1 MVRARDWE
9 GTIRT
14 VVSHALFQRG
24 CLRGWSVLNHRG
36 NVRLNIAA
44 GAGGGRRRQVLLP
57 IPWECDQIDQIRDA
71 VLQVFEEFQKG
82 VDLDLCVAQIIRP
95 PHVAGSPGSIGEA
108 PALLNTA
115 GSGSKFSIAA
125 APFSPLNWQELISA
139 FREHK
144 LISGEIK
151 PSTWHRV
158 YRHHMNHVLGA
169 VSMTAPPQN
178 AKQLLEA
185 LARIWADK
193 PGGRTR
199 QIQIQSTAA
208 LLRWAVTERQLA
220 KEWDPPKDLAV
231 FVGRSRVAK
240 AITTPLEVEH
250 IIALAQAIPDDR
262 WRFAFQLMAAYGLR
276 PEELQHLQIRQ
287 GRLWCM
293 YEKVASRGKTRPRVL
308 RPLPCDDWAD
318 DWRLE
323 ERLPTQELPPMQA
336 GLGGGYVGHY
346 LMNRP
351 LWKELRREYEAK
363 AEKLVPYSCRH
374 GYAHRAHVYC
384 ELPPKVVAAAMGHS
398 VQTHLSA
405 YSRWCG
411 DDVVDEAFIRAAK
424 RMEAKQTNSDLEIDT
439 DQASKTKVFEAI
451 N

>member
-1 MVRARDWE
+1 MPAARDWE
-9 GTIRT
+9 DTIRA
-14 VVSHALFQRG
+14 VVSHALSQKG
-24 CLRGWSVLNHRG
+24 CRRGWTVLNHRG
-36 NVRLNIAA
+36 HARLNIAA
-44 GAGGGRRRQVLLP
+44 GAGRGRRRQVLLP
-57 IPWECDQIDQIRDA
+57 IPWECDQIDHIRDA
-71 VLQVFEEFQKG
+71 VVQVYEEFQQG
-82 VDLDLCVAQIIRP
+82 IEPDACVARMPRADGSRAAEGEFGSGRGTQTGHPGRP
-95 PHVAGSPGSIGEA
+95 RHRGMAAVLA
-108 PALLNTA
+108 PAD
-115 GSGSKFSIAA
+115 
-125 APFSPLNWQELISA
+125 WEELIAA

-158 YRHHMNHVLGA
+158 YRHHMNHVLGVVAA
-169 VSMTAPPQN
+169 VTPPQN
-178 AKQLLEA
+178 AKQLLET

-208 LLRWAVTERQLA
+208 LLRWAVAERRLG
-220 KEWDPPKDLAV
+220 EDWEPPQDLAV
-231 FVGRSRVAK
+231 FVGRSRTAK
-240 AITTPLEVEH
+240 AITTPLEVSH
-250 IIALAQAIPDDR
+250 IQALVRAIPDVR

-276 PEELQHLQIRQ
+276 PEELQHLQIHQ

-318 DWRLE
+318 GWRLE
-323 ERLPTQELPPMQA
+323 ERFPTQELPPMQP

-363 AEKLVPYSCRH
+363 GEKLVPYSCRH
-374 GYAHRAHVYC
+374 GYAHRAHVIC
-384 ELPPKVVAAAMGHS
+384 DLPPKVVAAAMGHS
-398 VQTHLSA
+398 VQTHLAA

-411 DDVVDEAFIRAAK
+411 DDVVDDAFAKAEQRLGQGLRAQSSA
-424 RMEAKQTNSDLEIDT
+424 A
-439 DQASKTKVFEAI
+439 
-451 N
+451 

>member
-1 MVRARDWE
+1 VLALGDW
-9 GTIRT
+9 
-14 VVSHALFQRG
+14 
-24 CLRGWSVLNHRG
+24 
-36 NVRLNIAA
+36 
-44 GAGGGRRRQVLLP
+44 
-57 IPWECDQIDQIRDA
+57 D
-71 VLQVFEEFQKG
+71 
-82 VDLDLCVAQIIRP
+82 
-95 PHVAGSPGSIGEA
+95 
-108 PALLNTA
+108 
-115 GSGSKFSIAA
+115 
-125 APFSPLNWQELISA
+125 ELIAA

-158 YRHHMNHVLGA
+158 YRHPMNHVLGA
-169 VSMTAPPQN
+169 VAAVAPPQN
-178 AKQLLEA
+178 AKQLLET

-208 LLRWAVTERQLA
+208 LLRWAVAERRLG
-220 KEWDPPKDLAV
+220 EDWEPPQDLAV
-231 FVGRSRVAK
+231 FVGRSRAAK

-250 IIALAQAIPDDR
+250 ILALVRAIPDAR

-318 DWRLE
+318 GWRLE
-323 ERLPTQELPPMQA
+323 ERFPTQELPPMQP

-363 AEKLVPYSCRH
+363 GEKLVPYSCRH
-374 GYAHRAHVYC
+374 GYAHRAHVIC
-384 ELPPKVVAAAMGHS
+384 DLPPKVVAAAMGHS
-398 VQTHLSA
+398 VQTHLAA

-411 DDVVDEAFIRAAK
+411 DDVVDDAFAKAEQRLGQGLRAQSSA
-424 RMEAKQTNSDLEIDT
+424 A
-439 DQASKTKVFEAI
+439 
-451 N
+451 

>member
-1 MVRARDWE
+1 MPAARDWE
-9 GTIRT
+9 DTIRA
-14 VVSHALFQRG
+14 VVSHALSQKG
-24 CLRGWSVLNHRG
+24 CRRGWTVLNHRG
-36 NVRLNIAA
+36 HARLNIAA
-44 GAGGGRRRQVLLP
+44 GAGRGRRRQVLLP
-57 IPWECDQIDQIRDA
+57 IPWECDQVDHIRDA
-71 VLQVFEEFQKG
+71 VVQVYEEFQQG
-82 VDLDLCVAQIIRP
+82 IEPDACVARMPRADGSRAAEGEFGSGRGTQTGHPGRP
-95 PHVAGSPGSIGEA
+95 RHRGMAAVLA
-108 PALLNTA
+108 PAD
-115 GSGSKFSIAA
+115 
-125 APFSPLNWQELISA
+125 WEELIAA

-169 VSMTAPPQN
+169 VAAVTPPQN
-178 AKQLLEA
+178 AKQLLET

-208 LLRWAVTERQLA
+208 LLRWAVADRRLGEDW
-220 KEWDPPKDLAV
+220 EPPQDLAV
-231 FVGRSRVAK
+231 FVGRSRAAK

-250 IIALAQAIPDDR
+250 ILALVRAIPDAR

-293 YEKVASRGKTRPRVL
+293 YEKVASRGKSRPRVL

-318 DWRLE
+318 GWRLE
-323 ERLPTQELPPMQA
+323 ERFPTQELPPMQP

-363 AEKLVPYSCRH
+363 GEKLVPCSCRH
-374 GYAHRAHVYC
+374 GYAHRAHVIC
-384 ELPPKVVAAAMGHS
+384 DLPPKVVAAAMGHS
-398 VQTHLSA
+398 VQTHLAA

-411 DDVVDEAFIRAAK
+411 DDVVDDAFAK
-424 RMEAKQTNSDLEIDT
+424 AEQRLGQG
-439 DQASKTKVFEAI
+439 
-451 N
+451 

>member
-1 MVRARDWE
+1 MPAARDWE
-9 GTIRT
+9 DTIRA
-14 VVSHALFQRG
+14 VVSHALSQKG
-24 CLRGWSVLNHRG
+24 CRRGWTVLNHRG
-36 NVRLNIAA
+36 HARLNIAA
-44 GAGGGRRRQVLLP
+44 GAGRGKRRQVLLP
-57 IPWECDQIDQIRDA
+57 IPWECDQIDHIRDA
-71 VLQVFEEFQKG
+71 VVQVYEEFQQG
-82 VDLDLCVAQIIRP
+82 IEPDACVARMPRADGSRAAEGEFGSGRGTQTGHPGRP
-95 PHVAGSPGSIGEA
+95 RHRGMAAVLA
-108 PALLNTA
+108 PAD
-115 GSGSKFSIAA
+115 
-125 APFSPLNWQELISA
+125 WEELIAA

-169 VSMTAPPQN
+169 VAAVAPPQN
-178 AKQLLEA
+178 AKQLLET

-208 LLRWAVTERQLA
+208 LLRWAVAERRLG
-220 KEWDPPKDLAV
+220 EDWEPPQDLAV
-231 FVGRSRVAK
+231 FVGRSRAAK

-250 IIALAQAIPDDR
+250 ILALVRAIPDAR

-318 DWRLE
+318 GWRLV
-323 ERLPTQELPPMQA
+323 ERFPTQELPPMQP

-346 LMNRP
+346 LMNRR

-363 AEKLVPYSCRH
+363 GEKLVPYSCRH
-374 GYAHRAHVYC
+374 GYAHRAHVIC
-384 ELPPKVVAAAMGHS
+384 DLPPKVVAAAMGHS
-398 VQTHLSA
+398 VQTHLAA

-411 DDVVDEAFIRAAK
+411 DDVVDDAFAK
-424 RMEAKQTNSDLEIDT
+424 VEQRLGQGLR
-439 DQASKTKVFEAI
+439 DQSSGA
-451 N
+451 

>member
-1 MVRARDWE
+1 
-9 GTIRT
+9 
-14 VVSHALFQRG
+14 
-24 CLRGWSVLNHRG
+24 VLNHRG
-36 NVRLNIAA
+36 HVRLNIAA
-44 GAGGGRRRQVLLP
+44 GAGGGKRRQVLLP
-57 IPWECDQIDQIRDA
+57 IPWEFDQVDQIRDA
-71 VLQVFEEFQKG
+71 VVQVYDEFQQG
-82 VDLDLCVAQIIRP
+82 IEPDACVARMPRAEEQGADGAAVLRSASNQGGRAR
-95 PHVAGSPGSIGEA
+95 HRGGAALHAPGDWD
-108 PALLNTA
+108 AL
-115 GSGSKFSIAA
+115 IA
-125 APFSPLNWQELISA
+125 A

-158 YRHHMNHVLGA
+158 YRHHMNHVLCA
-169 VSMTAPPQN
+169 VAVAAPPQN

-208 LLRWAVTERQLA
+208 LLRWAVAERRLG
-220 KEWDPPKDLAV
+220 EDWEPPQDLTV
-231 FVGRSRVAK
+231 FVGRSRAAK

-250 IIALAQAIPDDR
+250 ILALVRAIPDVR

-287 GRLWCM
+287 GRLWCT

-308 RPLPCDDWAD
+308 RTLPCDDWVD
-318 DWRLE
+318 GWRLE
-323 ERLPTQELPPMQA
+323 ERFPAQELPPMQP

-363 AEKLVPYSCRH
+363 GEKLVPYSCRH
-374 GYAHRAHVYC
+374 GYAHRAHVIC
-384 ELPPKVVAAAMGHS
+384 DLPPKVVAAAMGHS
-398 VQTHLSA
+398 VQTHLAA

-411 DDVVDEAFIRAAK
+411 DDVVDDAFSKAAQ
-424 RMEAKQTNSDLEIDT
+424 RLSAETL
-439 DQASKTKVFEAI
+439 
-451 N
+451 

>member
-1 MVRARDWE
+1 MPAARDWE
-9 GTIRT
+9 DTIRA
-14 VVSHALFQRG
+14 VVSHALSQKG
-24 CLRGWSVLNHRG
+24 CRRGWTVLNHRG
-36 NVRLNIAA
+36 HARLNIAA
-44 GAGGGRRRQVLLP
+44 GAGRGRRRQVLLP
-57 IPWECDQIDQIRDA
+57 IPWECDQIDHIRDA
-71 VLQVFEEFQKG
+71 VVQVYEEFQQG
-82 VDLDLCVAQIIRP
+82 IEPDACVARMPRADGSRAAEGEFGSGRGTQTGHPGRP
-95 PHVAGSPGSIGEA
+95 RHRGMAAVLA
-108 PALLNTA
+108 PAD
-115 GSGSKFSIAA
+115 
-125 APFSPLNWQELISA
+125 WEELIAA

-169 VSMTAPPQN
+169 VAAVTPPQN
-178 AKQLLEA
+178 AKQLLET

-208 LLRWAVTERQLA
+208 LLRWAVADRRLGEDW
-220 KEWDPPKDLAV
+220 EPPQDLAV
-231 FVGRSRVAK
+231 FVGRSRAAK

-250 IIALAQAIPDDR
+250 ILALVRAIPDAR

-293 YEKVASRGKTRPRVL
+293 YEKVASRGKSRPRVL

-318 DWRLE
+318 GWRLE
-323 ERLPTQELPPMQA
+323 ERFPTQELPPMQP

-363 AEKLVPYSCRH
+363 GEKLVPYSCRH
-374 GYAHRAHVYC
+374 GYAHRAHVIC
-384 ELPPKVVAAAMGHS
+384 DLPPKVVAAAMGHS
-398 VQTHLSA
+398 VQTHLAA

-411 DDVVDEAFIRAAK
+411 DDVVDDAFAKAEQRLGQGLRAQSSA
-424 RMEAKQTNSDLEIDT
+424 A
-439 DQASKTKVFEAI
+439 
-451 N
+451 

>member
-1 MVRARDWE
+1 M
-9 GTIRT
+9 
-14 VVSHALFQRG
+14 SHALSQKG
-24 CLRGWSVLNHRG
+24 CRRGWTVLNHRG
-36 NVRLNIAA
+36 HARLNIAA
-44 GAGGGRRRQVLLP
+44 GAGRGRRRQVLLP
-57 IPWECDQIDQIRDA
+57 IPWECDQVDHIRDA
-71 VLQVFEEFQKG
+71 VVQVYEEFQQG
-82 VDLDLCVAQIIRP
+82 IEPDACVARMPRADGSRAAEGEFGSGRGTQTGHPGRP
-95 PHVAGSPGSIGEA
+95 RHRGMAAVLA
-108 PALLNTA
+108 PAD
-115 GSGSKFSIAA
+115 
-125 APFSPLNWQELISA
+125 WEELIAA

-169 VSMTAPPQN
+169 VAAVTPPQN
-178 AKQLLEA
+178 AKQLLET

-208 LLRWAVTERQLA
+208 LLRWAVADRRLGEDW
-220 KEWDPPKDLAV
+220 EPPQDLAV
-231 FVGRSRVAK
+231 FVGRSRAAK

-250 IIALAQAIPDDR
+250 ILALVRAIPDAR

-293 YEKVASRGKTRPRVL
+293 YEKVASRGKSRPRVL

-318 DWRLE
+318 GWRLE
-323 ERLPTQELPPMQA
+323 ERFPTQELPPMQP

-363 AEKLVPYSCRH
+363 GEKLVPCSCRH
-374 GYAHRAHVYC
+374 GYAHRAHVIC
-384 ELPPKVVAAAMGHS
+384 DLPPKVVAAAMGHS
-398 VQTHLSA
+398 VQTHLAA

-411 DDVVDEAFIRAAK
+411 DDVVDDAFAK
-424 RMEAKQTNSDLEIDT
+424 AEQRLGQG
-439 DQASKTKVFEAI
+439 
-451 N
+451 

>member
-1 MVRARDWE
+1 MPAARDWE
-9 GTIRT
+9 VTIRA
-14 VVSHALFQRG
+14 VVSHALSQRG
-24 CLRGWSVLNHRG
+24 CRRGWTVLNHRG
-36 NVRLNIAA
+36 HARLNIAA
-44 GAGGGRRRQVLLP
+44 GAGRGRRRQVLLP
-57 IPWECDQIDQIRDA
+57 IPWECDQIDHIRDA
-71 VLQVFEEFQKG
+71 VVQVYEEFQQG
-82 VDLDLCVAQIIRP
+82 IEPDACVARMPRADGSRAAEGEFGSGRGTQTGHPGRP
-95 PHVAGSPGSIGEA
+95 RHRGMAAVLA
-108 PALLNTA
+108 PAD
-115 GSGSKFSIAA
+115 
-125 APFSPLNWQELISA
+125 WEELIAA

-169 VSMTAPPQN
+169 VAAVTPPQN
-178 AKQLLEA
+178 AKQLLET

-208 LLRWAVTERQLA
+208 LLRWAVADRRLGEDW
-220 KEWDPPKDLAV
+220 EPPQDLAV
-231 FVGRSRVAK
+231 FVGRSRAAK

-250 IIALAQAIPDDR
+250 ILALVRAIPDAR

-276 PEELQHLQIRQ
+276 PEELQHLQILQ

-318 DWRLE
+318 GWRLE
-323 ERLPTQELPPMQA
+323 ERFPTQELPPMQP

-363 AEKLVPYSCRH
+363 GEKLVPYSCRH
-374 GYAHRAHVYC
+374 GYAHRAHVIC
-384 ELPPKVVAAAMGHS
+384 DLPPKVVAAAMGHS
-398 VQTHLSA
+398 VQTHLAA

-411 DDVVDEAFIRAAK
+411 DDVVDDAFAKAEQRLGQGLRAQSSA
-424 RMEAKQTNSDLEIDT
+424 A
-439 DQASKTKVFEAI
+439 
-451 N
+451 

>member
-1 MVRARDWE
+1 MPAARDWE
-9 GTIRT
+9 VTVRA
-14 VVSHALFQRG
+14 VVSHALSQRG
-24 CLRGWSVLNHRG
+24 CRRGWTVLNHRG
-36 NVRLNIAA
+36 HARLNIAA
-44 GAGGGRRRQVLLP
+44 GAGGGKRRQVLLP
-57 IPWECDQIDQIRDA
+57 IPWQCDQVDQIRDA
-71 VLQVFEEFQKG
+71 VVQVYDEFQQG
-82 VDLDLCVAQIIRP
+82 VEPDACVARMPRAEEQR
-95 PHVAGSPGSIGEA
+95 ADGEA
-108 PALLNTA
+108 VLRSASSQGGRARHRGGAALHAPGDWDAL
-115 GSGSKFSIAA
+115 IA
-125 APFSPLNWQELISA
+125 A

-169 VSMTAPPQN
+169 VAVAVPPQN
-178 AKQLLEA
+178 AKQLLET

-208 LLRWAVTERQLA
+208 LLRWAVAERLLG
-220 KEWDPPKDLAV
+220 EDWDPPQDLTV
-231 FVGRSRVAK
+231 FVGRSRAAK

-250 IIALAQAIPDDR
+250 ILALVRAIPDVR

-308 RPLPCDDWAD
+308 RTLPCDDWAD
-318 DWRLE
+318 GWRLE
-323 ERLPTQELPPMQA
+323 ERFPAQELPPMQP

-363 AEKLVPYSCRH
+363 GEKLVPYSCRH
-374 GYAHRAHVYC
+374 GYAHRAHVIC
-384 ELPPKVVAAAMGHS
+384 DLPPKVVAAAMGHS
-398 VQTHLSA
+398 VQTHLAA

-411 DDVVDEAFIRAAK
+411 DDVVDDAFAKAEQRLVQGLRPQSSAA
-424 RMEAKQTNSDLEIDT
+424 
-439 DQASKTKVFEAI
+439 
-451 N
+451 